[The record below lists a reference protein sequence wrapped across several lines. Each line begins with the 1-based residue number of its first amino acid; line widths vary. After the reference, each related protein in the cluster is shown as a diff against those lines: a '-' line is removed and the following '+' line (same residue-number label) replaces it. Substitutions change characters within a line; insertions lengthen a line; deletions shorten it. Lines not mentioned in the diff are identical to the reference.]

1 MRNEAVSLFILV
13 FILIG
18 IPVALV
24 VIGTN
29 IAGFIPH

>member
-1 MRNEAVSLFILV
+1 VGRGGSPADKV
-13 FILIG
+13 ILIG

-24 VIGTN
+24 VVGTN